1 MPGFFW
7 YPWTSFTQS
16 EIEETH
22 PLQTYGKVDSKFRFV
37 IVASKRAKQILK
49 GSKVKIRTKSKNP
62 IRIAQI
68 EVKAGLVDYEILKS
82 AHENLAEVEEQV
94 LSVDAG
100 IVEDAEEAG
109 VDVAVDEVISEEVET
124 EDVVGTDYDDELP
137 DEPIGG
143 DKEDE

>member
-1 MPGFFW
+1 M
-7 YPWTSFTQS
+7 
-16 EIEETH
+16 
-22 PLQTYGKVDSKFRFV
+22 QTYGKVDSKFRFV

-49 GSKVKIRTKSKNP
+49 GSKVKIRSKSKNA

-68 EVKAGLVDYEILKS
+68 EVKSGLIDYEILKS
-82 AHENLAEVEEQV
+82 AQEEAAEVEEQV

-100 IVEDAEEAG
+100 IAEDTEEAG
-109 VDVAVDEVISEEVET
+109 GDVAGDEEAGEEVES

-137 DEPIGG
+137 PEPIGG

>member
-1 MPGFFW
+1 
-7 YPWTSFTQS
+7 
-16 EIEETH
+16 
-22 PLQTYGKVDSKFRFV
+22 LQTYGKVDSKFRFV

-49 GSKVKIRTKSKNP
+49 GSKVKVRTKSKNP

-82 AHENLAEVEEQV
+82 AHENIAEVEEQV

-100 IVEDAEEAG
+100 IVEDAEETG
-109 VDVAVDEVISEEVET
+109 VEIAVDEALGEEVET
-124 EDVVGTDYDDELP
+124 EDVVETDYDDELP

>member
-1 MPGFFW
+1 M
-7 YPWTSFTQS
+7 
-16 EIEETH
+16 
-22 PLQTYGKVDSKFRFV
+22 QTYGKVDSKFRFV
-37 IVASKRAKQILK
+37 ILASKRAKQILK
-49 GSKVKIRTKSKNP
+49 GSKAKIRSKSKNP

-68 EVKAGLVDYEILKS
+68 EVKAGLVDFEILKPLR
-82 AHENLAEVEEQV
+82 EELTEVEEQV

-100 IVEDAEEAG
+100 IAEEPEDAGGDAAGEEEAG
-109 VDVAVDEVISEEVET
+109 EETES

>member
-1 MPGFFW
+1 M
-7 YPWTSFTQS
+7 
-16 EIEETH
+16 
-22 PLQTYGKVDSKFRFV
+22 QTYGKVDSKFRFV

-49 GSKVKIRTKSKNP
+49 GSKVKVRTKSKNP

-82 AHENLAEVEEQV
+82 AHENIAEVEEQV

-100 IVEDAEEAG
+100 IVEDAEETG
-109 VDVAVDEVISEEVET
+109 VEIAVDEALGEEVET
-124 EDVVGTDYDDELP
+124 EDVVETDYDDELP